1 MKIIGENLNW
11 ESQLWADS
19 CKCIVTFKNAL
30 VSELADSLYSGQ
42 FAASKL
48 THWLK
53 NLSAGSLKLS

>member
-1 MKIIGENLNW
+1 MLHITMKIISENLNW
-11 ESQLWADS
+11 DSQLWADS

-48 THWLK
+48 TH
-53 NLSAGSLKLS
+53 